1 MRAPLWGLVPLS
13 PHYRIGRHPTPS
25 KNPQLR
31 WSVAQRQLF
40 PLNLRFASVFCR
52 VETIESGR
60 YWGPGAFNE
69 LITHN
74 NACGTLF
81 SLDILLIGV
90 YWQCSGHG
98 WWWSHCTGY
107 QVLCRWHCSNCSM
120 FCSVTNDSWAA
131 VLGAAVLT
139 RDIIICCSSWITSC
153 CRHCYTADP
162 AHCRPRPHCYHR
174 SSIAKWIP
182 SSEAARCL
190 TNHDDPRCCL
200 ETISMS
206 RGVVTAD
213 PGLLQQRILQC

>member
-1 MRAPLWGLVPLS
+1 MPLS
-13 PHYRIGRHPTPS
+13 PHYRIGRHPTLS

-60 YWGPGAFNE
+60 YWGPGVFNE
-69 LITHN
+69 VITHN
-74 NACGTLF
+74 NACGTLL

-98 WWWSHCTGY
+98 GWGSHCTGY

-162 AHCRPRPHCYHR
+162 GPTVTIVRLSQNESPHLQKLLGAWQITMILAAVWRP
-174 SSIAKWIP
+174 SAW
-182 SSEAARCL
+182 AAA
-190 TNHDDPRCCL
+190 
-200 ETISMS
+200 S
-206 RGVVTAD
+206 
-213 PGLLQQRILQC
+213 

>member
-1 MRAPLWGLVPLS
+1 M
-13 PHYRIGRHPTPS
+13 
-25 KNPQLR
+25 N
-31 WSVAQRQLF
+31 
-40 PLNLRFASVFCR
+40 C
-52 VETIESGR
+52 
-60 YWGPGAFNE
+60 
-69 LITHN
+69 ITRN
-74 NACGTLF
+74 NACGTLL

-98 WWWSHCTGY
+98 GWWSHCTGY
-107 QVLCRWHCSNCSM
+107 QVLCRWHCSM

-162 AHCRPRPHCYHR
+162 AHCRPRPRCYHR
-174 SSIAKWIP
+174 SSIAEWIPP

-200 ETISMS
+200 ETISLS

-213 PGLLQQRILQC
+213 PRLLQQRILQC